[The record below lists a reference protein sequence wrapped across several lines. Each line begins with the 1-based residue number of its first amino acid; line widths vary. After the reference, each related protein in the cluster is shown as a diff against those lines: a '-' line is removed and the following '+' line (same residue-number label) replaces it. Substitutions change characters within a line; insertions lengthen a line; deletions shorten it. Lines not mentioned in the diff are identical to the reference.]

1 MNFFAQPL
9 VFSFNSLVFIF
20 KPLSFNLKPL
30 SFSVRGGLYEWI
42 NGQVEAQ
49 KLCTWGGKQEHNTP
63 LSDLS
68 PAAAAEPATSR
79 HLHPGH
85 LQLDSAEIYEK
96 KAHEHAK

>member
-1 MNFFAQPL
+1 MNFFEQPL

-20 KPLSFNLKPL
+20 KPL

-42 NGQVEAQ
+42 NGQVEAHFF
-49 KLCTWGGKQEHNTP
+49 CTCGGKQEHNTP